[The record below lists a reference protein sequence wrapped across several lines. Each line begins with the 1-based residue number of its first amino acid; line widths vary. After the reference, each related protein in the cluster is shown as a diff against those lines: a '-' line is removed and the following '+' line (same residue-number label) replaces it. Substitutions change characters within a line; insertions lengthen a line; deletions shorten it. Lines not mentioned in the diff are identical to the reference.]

1 MDPLRIIPFD
11 EFYDFN
17 KEKKGEGD
25 WKSLGK
31 HGEIDKEHLLYSTF
45 AAFGTDAPTK
55 ELQIT
60 DQWAHFT
67 HIKDSRLRFYAVTN
81 NQHHH

>member
-1 MDPLRIIPFD
+1 MEESMISTR
-11 EFYDFN
+11 
-17 KEKKGEGD
+17 KKGGRTGTGG
-25 WKSLGK
+25 WGLQPSLGK

-67 HIKDSRLRFYAVTN
+67 HIKDSQLRFYAVTN